1 MLEFELTLNNVE
13 YLQIAFHHAAPAF
26 AKVGRSCRVL
36 RPMFSDT
43 PNVTERTKNGA
54 VCATCRYMGQD
65 GKVHQHA
72 KTIHVSNEQDQMGLA
87 CELRR
92 GVAMTVQQFYDGNHH
107 RNEV

>member
-13 YLQIAFHHAAPAF
+13 YLQIAFHHAAPVF

-65 GKVHQHA
+65 GKCTSMPRLYTFQISRIKWGSHA
-72 KTIHVSNEQDQMGLA
+72 SFV
-87 CELRR
+87 
-92 GVAMTVQQFYDGNHH
+92 VALL
-107 RNEV
+107 